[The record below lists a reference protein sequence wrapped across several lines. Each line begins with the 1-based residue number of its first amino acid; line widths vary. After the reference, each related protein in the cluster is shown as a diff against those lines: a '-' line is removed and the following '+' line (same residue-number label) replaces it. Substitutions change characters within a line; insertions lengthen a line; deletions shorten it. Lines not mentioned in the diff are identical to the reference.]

1 MWVNFCGDVCWI
13 GSSLVFF
20 CSAALANMSC
30 RLIRSVS
37 AYLSRWRSRFVCRAA
52 AMSCAAVRM
61 VSAAVTVGFEIYL
74 CFKNTMPDIIV
85 ACVLLIHMRQQ

>member
-1 MWVNFCGDVCWI
+1 
-13 GSSLVFF
+13 
-20 CSAALANMSC
+20 
-30 RLIRSVS
+30 
-37 AYLSRWRSRFVCRAA
+37 
-52 AMSCAAVRM
+52 MSCAAVRM